1 MKPLNNIGVKS
12 LAKHEKKRNG
22 KKVILSIF
30 MIFLIITMAV
40 CGYLYWGFRSNTYV
54 KNYGNDDERNY
65 EEVDGISNI
74 LLIGNDAR
82 SLDEKSRSDAILIL
96 SIDNINKNLKL
107 VSIMRDSYVDIPGY
121 GEQKINHAFAYGG
134 AELLKNTIEKNFN
147 LKLHDYGII
156 NFNGFQELVNSI
168 GGLDVDV
175 SEKERVEMN
184 KFIPEVNPKDPHLV
198 KKAGLQ
204 HLDGQQVLSYS
215 RIRKIGNGDYD
226 RTERQR
232 EVISLI
238 IDKLKDTNV
247 LKYPMLASKLFPYVK
262 TNMDITDILN
272 YAYTVYKIQNYKPQ
286 QMLIP
291 VPEITS
297 PKVLGDKGWVVLM
310 DIKQNAQ
317 IMHDFI
323 FQDKMYNSNNLDY
336 DSFKRAME
344 EYKRDANNSTKPTN
358 IKQDIFVREEEKNAY
373 ETKIDITN
381 KETKKQINKYKYKNN
396 IKVKESIN
404 KKNNNNNISKNNSK
418 ISEKINNKSN
428 IKYKDNKIKNNNKND
443 IKNNLK
449 TKEDKNID
457 DNTKKEDILSK
468 EDNKEDNHTKKENN
482 EENFKI
488 NKDNN

>member
-1 MKPLNNIGVKS
+1 MKS
-12 LAKHEKKRNG
+12 LAKHEKKKNG

-30 MIFLIITMAV
+30 VIFIIIAMGV

-54 KNYGNDDERNY
+54 KNYGNDEDGNY

-82 SLDEKSRSDAILIL
+82 NLDERSRSDAILIL
-96 SIDNINKNLKL
+96 SIDNINKKLKL

-134 AELLKNTIEKNFN
+134 AELLKDTIEKNFN

-198 KKAGLQ
+198 KKAGIQ

-262 TNMDITDILN
+262 TNMDITGILN
-272 YAYTVYKIQNYKPQ
+272 YAYTIYKVGNYKPE

-297 PKVLGDKGWVVLM
+297 PRVLGDKGWVVLM
-310 DIKQNAQ
+310 DVKQNAQ

-323 FQDKMYNSNNLDY
+323 FEDKMYISSSLDY
-336 DSFKRAME
+336 DSFKRAIE
-344 EYKRDANNSTKPTN
+344 QYKSDINNSTKPTN
-358 IKQDIFVREEEKNAY
+358 NKQDIFVREEERDAY
-373 ETKIDITN
+373 ESKIDINN
-381 KETKKQINKYKYKNN
+381 KEIKKQINKYKYKNN
-396 IKVKESIN
+396 IN
-404 KKNNNNNISKNNSK
+404 KKNHNISKNS
-418 ISEKINNKSN
+418 SAINNKSD
-428 IKYKDNKIKNNNKND
+428 IKNKKIKVKNKSKND

-449 TKEDKNID
+449 TKDDEIIDNNI
-457 DNTKKEDILSK
+457 KKEDILK
-468 EDNKEDNHTKKENN
+468 NKDNEKDKHDKKEEY
-482 EENFKI
+482 EENVKI